1 MECIC
6 YVKFTRHRRVVV
18 GDIEEFALVAG
29 KITLCVETFPA
40 FRTHV
45 LQIPRVQ
52 SLMSLKV
59 WSLVECLVAE
69 CAAEH
74 PLATVYTLMRLQTRT
89 VCESFPALLAG
100 KGALPRVCPLVV
112 AEVGL
117 LVEPPAAH
125 VAGVLE
131 VPRVRPLVVVN
142 VANLFEL
149 LVAVGTLVG
158 VFSWMD
164 FPLIEL
170 LPCSIR

>member
-1 MECIC
+1 VKFTTATVAISVQYTTVQYSTVSVLEMECIC

-74 PLATVYTLMRLQTRT
+74 PLATVH
-89 VCESFPALLAG
+89 S
-100 KGALPRVCPLVV
+100 
-112 AEVGL
+112 
-117 LVEPPAAH
+117 
-125 VAGVLE
+125 
-131 VPRVRPLVVVN
+131 
-142 VANLFEL
+142 
-149 LVAVGTLVG
+149 
-158 VFSWMD
+158 
-164 FPLIEL
+164 
-170 LPCSIR
+170 